1 MNIFMRED
9 HSVPFLFA
17 YRTVHK
23 EPKIERKRRFVG
35 LKAGLLAL
43 RDKAIDLVLESF
55 WTTEQEVLDAG
66 KSEVVNYAVEISDT
80 PGASGPELVV
90 TRLDGSAKPG
100 CGIYC
105 EIVKFEKPV
114 APAGAI
120 PPTQPESKA
129 KLVSPRM
136 PRPNGNQAPASIL
149 QRIANLDKDTKP

>member
-17 YRTVHK
+17 YRTVHQ
-23 EPKIERKRRFVG
+23 EPKIARKRKFVG
-35 LKAGLLAL
+35 FKAGLLAL
-43 RDKAIDLVLESF
+43 RDKAIDLVLDSF

-66 KSEVVNYAVEISDT
+66 KSEVVNYAVEISDA

-90 TRLDGSAKPG
+90 TRLDGKARPG

-105 EIVKFEKPV
+105 EIVKFDKEHGPQDPV
-114 APAGAI
+114 

-129 KLVSPRM
+129 KLVNPKTSRQ
-136 PRPNGNQAPASIL
+136 NGNSAPASIL
-149 QRIANLDKDTKP
+149 HRIANPDKDARP